1 MKTTNLSKLVL
12 LLMAAVLVLSACAP
26 AATAEPTAVPVAPEP
41 AAKVYRIATDAT
53 YPPFETVDELTKEPV
68 GFDIDLIAAIAEEA
82 GFQYELVNVN
92 FDALLAGM
100 AECQFDAA
108 ISATTITEERKQSFN
123 FSNPYINAGQVVTIN
138 KETTDITS
146 VADLVGKRI
155 GVQIATTGSIEADK
169 IEGAEVK
176 TYDTVDLAFQD
187 LANRQVDA
195 VIADYP
201 TSLAFIQVNPEKLV
215 TTGDVF
221 TEEEYGL
228 PVCKT
233 NTELLDLINTG
244 LAAVQAKGLIPVLEA
259 KWLSSAE

>member
-1 MKTTNLSKLVL
+1 MKTTNFAKLVI
-12 LLMAAVLVLSACAP
+12 LLMVSVLVLGACAP
-26 AATAEPTAVPVAPEP
+26 APTAAPTAAP
-41 AAKVYRIATDAT
+41 AATIYRIATDAT
-53 YPPFETVDELTKEPV
+53 YPPFETVDETTKEPV

-100 AECQFDAA
+100 ADCQFDAA

-201 TSLAFIQVNPEKLV
+201 TSLAFIQVMSEKLM

-259 KWLSSAE
+259 KWLSSTN